1 MRMRM
6 KMRMTIEEW
15 DSRVK
20 VAFDSLEGT
29 AEEGAALDVPTMT
42 IGLRFAELALKWS
55 PLGSRRSTP
64 HSPTTFVP
72 CFARYP
78 LAVQS
83 TLSVLSDGALPNHL
97 TVKDSRRCRWS
108 GAMIW

>member
-15 DSRVK
+15 DSRVQ
-20 VAFDSLEGT
+20 VAFGSLEGT
-29 AEEGAALDVPTMT
+29 AEEGAALDVPNDDW
-42 IGLRFAELALKWS
+42 FAELALKWS

-108 GAMIW
+108 GAMTW